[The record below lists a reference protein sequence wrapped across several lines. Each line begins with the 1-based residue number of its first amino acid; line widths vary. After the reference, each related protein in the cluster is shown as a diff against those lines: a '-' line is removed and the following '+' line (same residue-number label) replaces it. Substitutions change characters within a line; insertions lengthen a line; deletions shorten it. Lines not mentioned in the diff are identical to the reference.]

1 MTNDEKLV
9 LKYLEQFGEDFV
21 SPLEIARRA
30 ASPRRYQTQPGWAR
44 AVLQQFEQECIV
56 EKDLK
61 GRYRLKQKRAKPA
74 RTERPKEAPPE
85 LKALEPPAPEP
96 AKSHYYYLGPS
107 VVEVDD
113 DQPFAAIVQSLE
125 SCSKTIKK
133 AA

>member
-44 AVLQQFEQECIV
+44 AVLQQFEQECVV

-85 LKALEPPAPEP
+85 LKVLEPPPPEA
-96 AKSHYYYLGPS
+96 AKSHSYYLGPS

-125 SCSKTIKK
+125 SVSDSIKK

>member
-1 MTNDEKLV
+1 MSNDEKLV
-9 LKYLEQFGEDFV
+9 LKYLEQFAGEFV
-21 SPLEIARRA
+21 SPLDIARRA

-44 AVLQQFEQECIV
+44 AVLQQFEQESVV

-61 GRYRLKQKRAKPA
+61 GRYRIKQKRAKPA
-74 RTERPKEAPPE
+74 RTERPKDAPPE
-85 LKALEPPAPEP
+85 LKVLEPAAPEP

-113 DQPFAAIVQSLE
+113 DQPFAAIVESLAVV
-125 SCSKTIKK
+125 SDSIKK